1 LDASEFEIAMANR
14 NSKERL
20 SKAEYDEMMSQRERQ
35 RSRRSQRV
43 FFAIVSVLV
52 LASMIVSLF
61 VRF

>member
-1 LDASEFEIAMANR
+1 MANR